1 MLTETRQEQILR
13 LLREK
18 GSVTVTE
25 LTEHFGAS
33 ESTIRRDLN
42 ALDKKGA
49 LVKVFGGAVQTE
61 EKLSTKEE
69 KVALR
74 AELHREEKIRIARH
88 AAALVR
94 PEDFVY
100 LDAGTTTGYMI
111 PFLTEKTAV
120 FVTNAVSHAL
130 KLSENGFRVILIGGE
145 LKAATEAIVGNEA
158 YANLRKYNFTKGFFG
173 TNGAGIAAGFTTPD
187 INEAMIKQCAME
199 HARERYVL
207 CDSSKF
213 ALTSP
218 VSFGEFSGAVI
229 ITDRLPGG
237 EYESCENIIE
247 AEKE

>member
-42 ALDKKGA
+42 ALHKKGA
-49 LVKVFGGAVQTE
+49 LVKVFGGAVQTG

-69 KVALR
+69 KVSLR
-74 AELHREEKIRIARH
+74 AEQNREEKIRIARH

-111 PFLTEKTAV
+111 PFLTEKCLRTAS
-120 FVTNAVSHAL
+120 A
-130 KLSENGFRVILIGGE
+130 
-145 LKAATEAIVGNEA
+145 
-158 YANLRKYNFTKGFFG
+158 
-173 TNGAGIAAGFTTPD
+173 
-187 INEAMIKQCAME
+187 
-199 HARERYVL
+199 
-207 CDSSKF
+207 
-213 ALTSP
+213 
-218 VSFGEFSGAVI
+218 
-229 ITDRLPGG
+229 
-237 EYESCENIIE
+237 
-247 AEKE
+247 